1 MTAVPASGGRAAA
14 LAGRASGEGL
24 RLVRLTSFEPAAYVA
39 PEHREAHERRFST
52 LLVDEASARRGGI
65 GEVVRALNPRGER
78 FAVKRLRLRE
88 SDGDL
93 SDALRATFE
102 AEYDAHRALASLRG
116 FPRLFGRGIVDGEP
130 AIVMEWIDGVTLEEA
145 ARSLAVDDE
154 GRLSPLTA
162 ARIGRDLFD
171 LLASMAYLDR
181 GLAHRDVSLRNV
193 MVDTSRLSLADQ
205 VEEGSFQLV
214 LIDFGSAAV
223 LSGGDSSLTGRF
235 GAMGG
240 ATADF
245 APPEMLADD
254 GADAALRRSPAVDV
268 YAAAGVVYALLE
280 GHPPYDLSYGARAE
294 RGGLTAA
301 RLKAEFA
308 APAAEGAHSAAA
320 DVRSVLEREPEV
332 AVAVGRA
339 AAELDGAP
347 APGRVRPALSAVDGQ
362 LSGLLDACLAPR
374 QDARPSAAAVRDA
387 LALFCSQYSD
397 NVARALRGDPLA
409 DCPLGGGSFRG
420 RRGGRARRAARLAFR
435 ALSAAVALGAA
446 AGVGVLVH
454 GMSVSFPA
462 DGPWWSGPVP
472 GPLAALVLVL
482 PLTGAL
488 AVRGRASGTILGLAS
503 GVLGDLLGA
512 TVVGM
517 LVALTAWPSAAVE
530 EALYATLLLC
540 AAAPLPLLVADCALA
555 PPRAIRPRAGAAAR
569 PVLPWGGGDE
579 AAPDGLPAASRGAAP
594 ELESESASGPGLGPA
609 PESGSRSEFAL
620 ASGGDRAEE
629 TEAEYEL
636 MDDREEETA

>member
-1 MTAVPASGGRAAA
+1 MTAAPASGGRAAA
-14 LAGRASGEGL
+14 LAGRAGGEGL

-88 SDGDL
+88 SDDDL

-116 FPRLFGRGIVDGEP
+116 FPRLFGRGLVDGEP

-145 ARSLAVDDE
+145 ARSLAVDDA

-193 MVDTSRLSLADQ
+193 MVDTSRLFLADQ
-205 VEEGSFQLV
+205 VEEGAFQLV
-214 LIDFGSAAV
+214 LIDFGSAAA

-339 AAELDGAP
+339 AAELDCAP
-347 APGRVRPALSAVDGQ
+347 APGQVRLALSAVDGQ

-387 LALFCSQYSD
+387 LTLFCSQYSD
-397 NVARALRGDPLA
+397 NVARALRGEPLA
-409 DCPLGGGSFRG
+409 DCPLGGGSFRR
-420 RRGGRARRAARLAFR
+420 RRGGRAWRSARCRLRWRSARRRAWACSSTACRCRFPPTARGGRGLRPARWPPSCSCCRSPARWPCADALRTRSSALR
-435 ALSAAVALGAA
+435 AGFSAIFWAPPW
-446 AGVGVLVH
+446 
-454 GMSVSFPA
+454 PA
-462 DGPWWSGPVP
+462 CSWRSR
-472 GPLAALVLVL
+472 L
-482 PLTGAL
+482 
-488 AVRGRASGTILGLAS
+488 GRARRWRRRCTRRSS
-503 GVLGDLLGA
+503 
-512 TVVGM
+512 
-517 LVALTAWPSAAVE
+517 
-530 EALYATLLLC
+530 C
-540 AAAPLPLLVADCALA
+540 A
-555 PPRAIRPRAGAAAR
+555 PPRPFRCSWPTAPSRRRAQSARAPAPARGPCCLGAGAMR
-569 PVLPWGGGDE
+569 RCRMDCPLPVAGPPPSSNL
-579 AAPDGLPAASRGAAP
+579 GLHP
-594 ELESESASGPGLGPA
+594 GPGLGPLPNLGPVPSTSSLPA
-609 PESGSRSEFAL
+609 AIARRRPGPSTS
-620 ASGGDRAEE
+620 
-629 TEAEYEL
+629 
-636 MDDREEETA
+636 